1 VASLRQLRDSGVH
14 YRGLFVGARIAPSP
28 ITTCTP
34 MKSFTIASAT
44 LFALLAPAAAQGS
57 ILPYLPKD
65 TIVAVAAP
73 DLAASLAEFAQMP
86 LAKMWA
92 EKEVQTFFADV
103 KELAI
108 KQFNEGLAQ
117 AKEMHA
123 QGALPINPE
132 ELLKLRLQGVTVA
145 LTKLHIGKTDMGP
158 MPEIGLLVHLDF
170 GSSAPTWNA
179 LIKTGLGLLEA
190 EAGEQMKKQESKIG
204 DVTLL
209 TYSPPAEMGIQMG
222 LNIAMVPN
230 GIVIGSL
237 ASEVQELVAAMNAKA
252 PVLGA
257 SAAYQANVKHLT
269 TEGAECEAF
278 VRFDPLVDFAL
289 MALRMGT
296 EKGELQGLDIEGVNR
311 AVDAMGLRNLGSV
324 GMTTGYVDGKAITRA
339 YASSGGSGTTS
350 SVKTIDTS
358 FLKWVPKDA
367 VSFGAGTFAVMP
379 IYDTLVRGLQA
390 YNPEMAKG
398 VLEQLQGMEKQ
409 LGFSIR
415 DDFFGSLGDH
425 YISWSMPMG
434 TISSPPELAYL
445 LAIKDEAKFVNVLK
459 TLAKLSQGM
468 VEIEEGEK
476 RGVKAYQIRVNFDP
490 TEGMGG
496 MNPFDMFQPTFAFK
510 NGYMV
515 LGFSASDV
523 KRVFQRM
530 DREDDPK
537 GDIRSNKEFAAVA
550 ASIPAGVTS
559 VSFTDWKSNFE
570 SLYQIATG
578 LLAFVPMGDQ
588 VPIDLSLIPDSGTL
602 SKHLFG
608 ALSYTKTDAQGTESI
623 SISPFGPEVALLVG
637 GLAVAGAATFGVMR
651 GRGF

>member
-1 VASLRQLRDSGVH
+1 MASLRQLRDSGVH
-14 YRGLFVGARIAPSP
+14 YRGLFGGARIAPSP
-28 ITTCTP
+28 ITTRTP

-57 ILPYLPKD
+57 IMPYLPKD
-65 TIVAVAAP
+65 TIIAFAAP
-73 DLAASLAEFAQMP
+73 DLAASLAEFHQMP

-103 KELAI
+103 KEMAI
-108 KQFNEGLAQ
+108 KQFHEGMAQ

-132 ELLKLRLQGVTVA
+132 ELLKLRLHGVTAA

-158 MPEIGLLVHLDF
+158 RPEIGVLVHLDF

-179 LIKTGLGLLEA
+179 LVKTGLGMLEA
-190 EAGEQMKKQESKIG
+190 QAGEQMKKQESKIG

-209 TYSPPAEMGIQMG
+209 SYAPPAEMGIKMG

-230 GIVIGSL
+230 GIVIGTL

-257 SAAYQANVKHLT
+257 SAAYQANAKRLT
-269 TEGAECEAF
+269 TEGAELEAF
-278 VRFDPLVDFAL
+278 VRFDPILDFTL
-289 MALRMGT
+289 MMLRTGA
-296 EKGELQGLDIEGVNR
+296 EEGELQGLDVDGVGR
-311 AVDAMGLRNLGSV
+311 AIDAMGLRSLGSA
-324 GMTTGYVDGKAITRA
+324 GMATSYVDGKCVTRA
-339 YASSGGSGTTS
+339 YQGSGGSATTT

-367 VSFGAGTFAVMP
+367 VSFGAGTFSVMP
-379 IYDTLVRGLQA
+379 IYDALVRGLEA
-390 YNPEMAKG
+390 YNPELAKQ
-398 VLEQLQGMEKQ
+398 VLQQLQGMEKQ
-409 LGFSIR
+409 LGFSVR

-425 YISWSMPMG
+425 YINWSMPMG

-445 LAIKDEAKFVNVLK
+445 LAIKDEGKFVNVLK

-490 TEGMGG
+490 TGGMGG

-537 GDIRSNKEFAAVA
+537 GDIRSNKEFAAIA

-559 VSFTDWKSNFE
+559 LSFTDWKSNFE
-570 SLYQIATG
+570 SLYQIGTG
-578 LLAFVPMGDQ
+578 LLAFVPLGEQ

-602 SKHLFG
+602 SKHMFG
-608 ALSYTKTDAQGTESI
+608 ALSYSKTDGAGTESI

-637 GLAVAGAATFGVMR
+637 GLAVAGLATFGVMR
-651 GRGF
+651 RGF